1 VIRAIAGRE
10 LRAAFYS
17 PLAWSLLGANQ
28 VVLAWVFLQVVERF
42 NGLEAAERA
51 SGFTLDLS
59 LNLYSFAAILVLFSA
74 PVIAAR
80 MFSSEFRNGV
90 HDLLGSAPVTLFS
103 ILLGKYLALVALTS
117 ALILLPALNTLLLI
131 GSVELDS
138 GLLAAATLGLWCAG
152 LMFGAVGLFASSL
165 SEQPGVSM
173 LVGYGIL
180 LFLSII
186 GNAADWTGGHT
197 TLFDWLSWNEHL
209 FWFLLG
215 AVRISDVV
223 YFALFTVFFLALT
236 HRRLANRRLQ

>member
-1 VIRAIAGRE
+1 MIAIIAGRE
-10 LRAAFYS
+10 LRAAFFS

-28 VVLAWVFLQVVERF
+28 VVLAWVFLRVVERF
-42 NGLEAAERA
+42 TGLDAAERA
-51 SGFTLDLS
+51 TGFTLDLS

-74 PVIAAR
+74 PVVASR
-80 MFSSEFRNGV
+80 MFSSEFRDGV
-90 HDLLGSAPVTLFS
+90 HDLLGSAPVTLLS
-103 ILLGKYLALVALTS
+103 ILLGKYLALAALTT
-117 ALILLPALNTLLLI
+117 ALIVLPALNTLLMV
-131 GSVELDS
+131 GSAALDP

-180 LFLSII
+180 LLFSIV
-186 GNAADWTGGHT
+186 GNAADWAGRHV

-215 AVRISDVV
+215 AVRISDLV
-223 YFALFTVFFLALT
+223 YFFLFTAFFLALA
-236 HRRLANRRLQ
+236 HRRLANRCLG

>member
-1 VIRAIAGRE
+1 MIRTIAGRE
-10 LRAAFYS
+10 LRGAFFS

-28 VVLAWVFLQVVERF
+28 VVLAWVFLRVVERF
-42 NGLEAAERA
+42 SGLEANERVA
-51 SGFTLDLS
+51 GFTLDLS
-59 LNLYSFAAILVLFSA
+59 LNLYGFAAILALFSA

-80 MFSSEFRNGV
+80 MFSSEIRDGV
-90 HDLLGSAPVTLFS
+90 YDLLGSAPVTLIS
-103 ILLGKYLALVALTS
+103 ILLGKFLALATLTT
-117 ALILLPALNTLLLI
+117 ALILLPALTTLLLI
-131 GSVELDS
+131 GSVALDP

-152 LMFGAVGLFASSL
+152 LMFGAIGLFASSL

-186 GNAADWTGGHT
+186 GNTSNWAAEYV

-215 AVRISDVV
+215 AVRISDLL
-223 YFALFTVFFLALT
+223 YFTLFTAFFLALT